1 MYRFDATISSAVED
15 SAFSSPAEA
24 PAEVPVESPL
34 SGDLLNDSYLW
45 WSLAKGRSLKSASS
59 SLLVRSSSMSRTLWV
74 WFSYCC
80 KGVYREVAL
89 QHSLLAAL

>member
-34 SGDLLNDSYLW
+34 SGDSQPRTPR
-45 WSLAKGRSLKSASS
+45 AGITT
-59 SLLVRSSSMSRTLWV
+59 SRPIRLSGSRPPVLGTV
-74 WFSYCC
+74 GGC
-80 KGVYREVAL
+80 
-89 QHSLLAAL
+89 

>member
-1 MYRFDATISSAVED
+1 MYRFDATITSAVED

-24 PAEVPVESPL
+24 PVESPL
-34 SGDLLNDSYLW
+34 SGDLLNGSYLW

-59 SLLVRSSSMSRTLWV
+59 SLLARSSSMSRTLWV
-74 WFSYCC
+74 WFSYCF

-89 QHSLLAAL
+89 QRSLLAAP